1 MIMMKL
7 LFMNKILQI
16 WKMFFTETN
25 SHHILS
31 KYLNLLY
38 IWAICQKTNI
48 TFLYSCAKPCKDN
61 DFYYV
66 FIRNFVPKNIYFEWL
81 RNFVPKNIYF
91 EWLRNFVQT
100 WFRMDKKMMQNFVQ
114 NAKLMRKFQLR
125 FSTKISELLFY
136 AAREMEKSL

>member
-1 MIMMKL
+1 
-7 LFMNKILQI
+7 
-16 WKMFFTETN
+16 MFFTETN

-38 IWAICQKTNI
+38 IWAICQETNI
-48 TFLYSCAKPCKDN
+48 TFLYSCAKPCKDY

-81 RNFVPKNIYF
+81 RNFV
-91 EWLRNFVQT
+91 QT
-100 WFRMDKKMMQNFVQ
+100 WFRIDKKMMRNFVQ